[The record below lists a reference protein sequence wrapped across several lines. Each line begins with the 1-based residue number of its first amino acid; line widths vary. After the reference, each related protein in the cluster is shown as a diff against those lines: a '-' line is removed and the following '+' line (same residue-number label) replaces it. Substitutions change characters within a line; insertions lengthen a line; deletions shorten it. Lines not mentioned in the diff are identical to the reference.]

1 MSVIGMFFDDVRLTY
16 QKSLTLSFPAA
27 KILNFHGF
35 PIVKNTNRRFY
46 NVIFTF
52 LHTIVFLLW
61 KLSLILHIISFSR
74 NVHNMIADLYH
85 DMILAGWLTALVL
98 GLCLL
103 FCRVPDRPVYR
114 LYLRSRRILGSAYLI
129 FAVGIAQFTLF
140 NLRETA
146 PGIAVALPLSYY
158 YLEGILFGMSFSS
171 LLDRAYISRRQLLRD
186 FGGYAVFLIIA
197 WGGAL
202 FAGGGTRLALLIA
215 ASAWF
220 FVMAGGIAIRFLRI
234 YSRSVNRINDYYSD
248 NVEAFMKWL
257 HKSTYGIIFFG
268 LCGSVL
274 SFSPPCGNT
283 IFMLCGIVMF
293 VYIFISFQNYILN
306 FEYVEMAVTE
316 IAGQERCGPA
326 SNNNDAALR
335 LSVAKWVEDG
345 GYRQP
350 GVTLDQLAA
359 LVGSN
364 RSYVS
369 SFINTGFRCN
379 FREWVNSLRMDYA
392 KKMLAESSDMTI
404 EKIATDAGF
413 SSSAYFCRLFSKRE
427 GLTPSKWRET
437 KSNIE

>member
-1 MSVIGMFFDDVRLTY
+1 M
-16 QKSLTLSFPAA
+16 K
-27 KILNFHGF
+27 
-35 PIVKNTNRRFY
+35 
-46 NVIFTF
+46 
-52 LHTIVFLLW
+52 
-61 KLSLILHIISFSR
+61 
-74 NVHNMIADLYH
+74 MIADLYH

-98 GLCLL
+98 GICLL
-103 FCRVPDRPVYR
+103 FCRVPNRPVY
-114 LYLRSRRILGSAYLI
+114 LSYLRSRRILGSAYLI
-129 FAVGIAQFTLF
+129 FAVCIAQFTFF
-140 NLRETA
+140 NLRATA
-146 PGIAVALPLSYY
+146 PNIAVALPLSYY

-171 LLDRAYISRRQLLRD
+171 LLDRTYISRRQLQHD

-202 FAGGGTRLALLIA
+202 FAEGGTRLALLIV
-215 ASAWF
+215 ASVWF

-234 YSRSVNRINDYYSD
+234 YSRAVNRINDYYSD
-248 NVEAFMKWL
+248 NVEAFVKWL

-274 SFSPPCGNT
+274 AFSPPWGNT

-293 VYIFISFQNYILN
+293 IYIFNSFQNYILN
-306 FEYVEMAVTE
+306 LEYVEKVVTDVAVDE
-316 IAGQERCGPA
+316 QHEPV
-326 SNNNDAALR
+326 SDNNDAALC
-335 LSVAKWVEDG
+335 LSVMKWVEDG

-369 SFINTGFRCN
+369 SLINTEFQCN
-379 FREWVNSLRMDYA
+379 FREWINSLRMDYA
-392 KKMLAESSDMTI
+392 KEALAESSDMTI

-437 KSNIE
+437 KRQG